1 MYYLYILYSAKS
13 DIYYVG
19 ISDSPFI
26 RLEVHNTS
34 KRKTFTSKHRPW
46 EMVALFECGAALGRA
61 REVENFIKRN
71 KTRKLL
77 EWLIDSQNT
86 PTGDL
91 AQLVRVP
98 QVRD

>member
-1 MYYLYILYSAKS
+1 
-13 DIYYVG
+13 
-19 ISDSPFI
+19 
-26 RLEVHNTS
+26 
-34 KRKTFTSKHRPW
+34 
-46 EMVALFECGAALGRA
+46 MVALFECGAALGRA